1 MSSVSAD
8 SKVKIWDLRK
18 GEALF
23 SLYGHSGSV
32 NDIQFSQTG
41 DYFVSGGEDKLL
53 LVWKSN
59 FTKSCTTKEKS
70 VKQKTKNVNGKV
82 VSFPQK
88 AVLETKN
95 VIQHKQTSIGM
106 NITTSN
112 VDSIGIDEI
121 SQRSSR
127 KTIEIEIDPNVERT
141 LNVIMGQMGKICEK
155 IDVNTMLTIGYQLEN
170 EQ

>member
-70 VKQKTKNVNGKV
+70 VKPKTKKVNGKTI
-82 VSFPQK
+82 SFPQK
-88 AVLETKN
+88 TVLETTSK
-95 VIQHKQTSIGM
+95 IQHKETPHGI
-106 NITTSN
+106 NITTSDIN
-112 VDSIGIDEI
+112 NIGVDEI
-121 SQRSSR
+121 SQRSSK
-127 KTIEIEIDPNVERT
+127 KTIEIEIDPNVDRT
-141 LNVIMGQMGKICEK
+141 LNVIMGQMSKICEK
-155 IDVNTMLTIGYQLEN
+155 IDVRYNLLLFR
-170 EQ
+170 